1 MYLTDLSIKRPVVAT
16 VMSLVLV
23 IFGLVTFNKIPLR
36 ELPDVDSAKVNIRT
50 DYTGASATIIDTQI
64 TQKIEDRIGGTPG
77 IVTIDST
84 SEDGRSSITLEF
96 DLDVDL
102 DTAANDVR
110 EKIARIVDNLPEGAE
125 PPEIYKSS
133 AARTTTMWLAFQSP
147 SMSDLELTDYAD
159 RYLKDLF
166 STVPGVGNIRLGGE
180 REFSLRVWL
189 DPIAMAARNITVL
202 ELESILKKENVE
214 FPAGKIESKYVDLV
228 IKVEKAYKKL
238 QDYKDLVLK
247 RAGDGSLIKLGDIA
261 RLEFGALNS
270 STLFKGNGNQTV
282 GIGIYQ
288 QSTANTIEVARAVK
302 KKIKEIEPSLPEDS
316 TLTVSFDRSTYIETA
331 IGEVYK
337 TLFIAVI
344 LVVLIIYLFLGNIT
358 GVIIP
363 AVAIPVALIS
373 TFLAIYLAGFTLNLF
388 TLMALVLA
396 IGIVVDDAIVMGENI
411 SRRLEKGETA
421 LVAAYRGSKQVA
433 FAIIA
438 TTVVLVSV
446 FLPLVFIKGLIGKLF
461 SEMALTL
468 SFAVIIS
475 SFVALSLSPMIG
487 SKFLKTSKKKPKFI
501 LKFEKYLQA
510 FQKFYEETLH
520 FMLKRKKSIFVFL
533 GTVLVS
539 IIILFNFTKKELLP
553 KEDRGV
559 FFVIIQAP
567 EGSGF
572 NYTSEKALDIESKF
586 LPKVGKGE
594 IRRLLLRVPGFGK
607 RSKQLNSAFIIVLL
621 EDWAKRKRS
630 GQQILR
636 ESFGIISSV
645 PGVRAFPVMPQ
656 SIRGGGV
663 EKPIQFVLLGST
675 YEKLEEWKNILK
687 REARKNGRIINISDD
702 YELTK
707 PELKVEINNE
717 KAADLGVSIEQ
728 IGRTMETI
736 FGSRQVTKFT
746 NNGKEYS
753 IVLQGDLKDRTEPS
767 NLNKVY
773 VRSDITK
780 KLIPLSNV
788 IKISES
794 AAAPFLSRYQR
805 QRAVTISARLVGDYT
820 IGEALEYLN
829 NIVKEKLP
837 AEVRVDYKGESEEY
851 KKTNVGIYLIFVLAL
866 VTAYLSMAA
875 QFESWRHP
883 LTIMLTV
890 PLAIFGGI
898 IGLLV
903 AGSSLNIYSQIGLII
918 LIGLAA
924 KNGILIVEFANQ
936 LRAEGKDIEKAIL
949 EAAKIRLRPIL
960 MTSLSTIAGVVPL
973 IIGSGPGEASRLTVG
988 VVIFSG
994 MIFSTFFTL
1003 YVIPSIYL
1011 LIGRNTQRI
1020 DAVEIELQKQLK
1032 TVK

>member
-1 MYLTDLSIKRPVVAT
+1 
-16 VMSLVLV
+16 MSLVLV

-36 ELPDVDSAKVNIRT
+36 ELPDVDSAKINIRT
-50 DYTGASATIIDTQI
+50 DYTGASAVIVDTQI

-77 IVTIDST
+77 IVTINST

-102 DTAANDVR
+102 DVAANDVR
-110 EKIARIVDNLPEGAE
+110 ERLARIVDNLPDGAE

-147 SMSDLELTDYAD
+147 SMTDLELTDYAD

-180 REFSLRVWL
+180 REFSLRIWL

-202 ELESILKKENVE
+202 ELESILRKENVE
-214 FPAGKIESKYVDLV
+214 FPAGKIESKYIDLV
-228 IKVEKAYKKL
+228 IKVEKAYNKL
-238 QDYKDLVLK
+238 QDYKNLVLK
-247 RAGDGSLIKLGDIA
+247 RANDGSLIKLGDIA

-270 STLFKGNGNQTV
+270 NTLFKGNGNQTV

-302 KKIKEIEPSLPEDS
+302 KKIKEIRPSLPDDS
-316 TLTVSFDRSTYIETA
+316 SLSVSFDRSTYIETA
-331 IGEVYK
+331 IYEVYK
-337 TLFIAVI
+337 TLFIAII
-344 LVVLIIYLFLGNIT
+344 LVILIIYLFLGNIT

-411 SRRLEKGETA
+411 SRRLEKGETS

-446 FLPLVFIKGLIGKLF
+446 FIPLIFIKGLIGKLF

-468 SFAVIIS
+468 SFAVVIS

-487 SKFLKTSKKKPKFI
+487 SKFLKISKKKPRPI
-501 LKFEKYLQA
+501 LKFEKYLNR
-510 FQKFYEETLH
+510 FQKFYEETLNY
-520 FMLKRKKSIFVFL
+520 MLKRRKSIFVFL
-533 GTVLVS
+533 TLILISIVS
-539 IIILFNFTKKELLP
+539 LFNFTKKELMP

-572 NYTSEKALDIESKF
+572 NYTAEKALDIESKF

-621 EDWAKRKRS
+621 ENWSKRKRS
-630 GQQILR
+630 GQSILR
-636 ESFGIISSV
+636 ESFGIITSV

-675 YEKLEEWKNILK
+675 YEKLEKWKNILK
-687 REARKNGRIINISDD
+687 EEARKNGKIINISDD

-707 PELKVEINNE
+707 PELKVEINN
-717 KAADLGVSIEQ
+717 Q
-728 IGRTMETI
+728 
-736 FGSRQVTKFT
+736 
-746 NNGKEYS
+746 
-753 IVLQGDLKDRTEPS
+753 
-767 NLNKVY
+767 
-773 VRSDITK
+773 
-780 KLIPLSNV
+780 
-788 IKISES
+788 
-794 AAAPFLSRYQR
+794 
-805 QRAVTISARLVGDYT
+805 
-820 IGEALEYLN
+820 
-829 NIVKEKLP
+829 
-837 AEVRVDYKGESEEY
+837 KGELPQLVLEHNRKFRIAYIPFEHQLVFSQ
-851 KKTNVGIYLIFVLAL
+851 LI
-866 VTAYLSMAA
+866 TY
-875 QFESWRHP
+875 
-883 LTIMLTV
+883 
-890 PLAIFGGI
+890 
-898 IGLLV
+898 
-903 AGSSLNIYSQIGLII
+903 
-918 LIGLAA
+918 
-924 KNGILIVEFANQ
+924 
-936 LRAEGKDIEKAIL
+936 
-949 EAAKIRLRPIL
+949 
-960 MTSLSTIAGVVPL
+960 
-973 IIGSGPGEASRLTVG
+973 
-988 VVIFSG
+988 
-994 MIFSTFFTL
+994 
-1003 YVIPSIYL
+1003 
-1011 LIGRNTQRI
+1011 
-1020 DAVEIELQKQLK
+1020 
-1032 TVK
+1032 